1 MIERIDEQAPGYEHG
16 QIPGSLELAY
26 LGDTVY
32 DLYVRRRLVARGGR
46 MKQLNAMAAAQV
58 CAHAQACAFDRVEG
72 ALNEEEAAVARRARN
87 AKLHPPRHAD
97 PAEYQ
102 RASALEA
109 LVGYLYIMGRAKRL
123 DEIMRLALDGFF

>member
-1 MIERIDEQAPGYEHG
+1 MMLYP
-16 QIPGSLELAY
+16 PMSELAAKAGSRY
-26 LGDTVY
+26 L
-32 DLYVRRRLVARGGR
+32 LVN
-46 MKQLNAMAAAQV
+46 L
-58 CAHAQACAFDRVEG
+58 
-72 ALNEEEAAVARRARN
+72 VARRARN